1 MPSRRKNKRQA
12 PQTKKERNTQ
22 RRKRKTGLEHKA
34 YQMGTLCGFELAQ
47 IMYNPEKDEYYVFM
61 TTDQMQWNVD
71 EILARPNTQIKF
83 PRDIENSLSE
93 RERKKI
99 RRVRGEAPSH
109 RVTPTA
115 EVASKDQAPPERET
129 TRAMPF
135 LPDPPSF
142 DLTIN
147 QN

>member
-1 MPSRRKNKRQA
+1 MRSLVNSGQ
-12 PQTKKERNTQ
+12 Q
-22 RRKRKTGLEHKA
+22 
-34 YQMGTLCGFELAQ
+34 
-47 IMYNPEKDEYYVFM
+47 
-61 TTDQMQWNVD
+61 
-71 EILARPNTQIKF
+71 LARPNTQIKF

-99 RRVRGEAPSH
+99 RRVRGEAPSY
-109 RVTPTA
+109 RVTPA
-115 EVASKDQAPPERET
+115 GAAVSKDQVPPERET

-147 QN
+147 RNQWHGLLHDQGALSEATRPGGASSLNLLSSACDLVPYL